1 MVPISEYTPIGE
13 IISLTNKRAVVTG
26 GAMGIGFAISYRL
39 AEAGASIVVVDIHR
53 ERAEKASEE
62 LRSYGYEASFIQAD
76 VSKEKEVQDM
86 VNTIVGEAGGIDIL
100 VNNAGIYPY
109 IPFAQI
115 TGDDIDRVI
124 SVNLKGTLLCSREV
138 SSNMIQ
144 QRQSGCIINIASIS
158 SSRPVSKGFSIY
170 DASKGGVQ
178 SLTKSMALELGQHS
192 IRVNA
197 IAPGSIMTEGMLS
210 QGKGLQPSEWKAEL
224 KKFMASTVLGR
235 LGRADDIGRTAL
247 FLASDLASYITG
259 TLIVVDGGFQLTG
272 ITSSSS

>member
-39 AEAGASIVVVDIHR
+39 AEAGASIVIVDIHR

-62 LRSYGYEASFIQAD
+62 LRSNGYEASFIQAD
-76 VSKEKEVQDM
+76 VSKEKEVKDM

-235 LGRADDIGRTAL
+235 LGRADDIGRAAL

>member
-13 IISLTNKRAVVTG
+13 LINLTNKRAVVTG

-39 AEAGASIVVVDIHR
+39 AEAGASIVIVDVDS

-76 VSKEKEVQDM
+76 VGKEKEVQAM
-86 VNTIVGEAGGIDIL
+86 VKTIMGELGGIDIL

-109 IPFAQI
+109 IPFAKI
-115 TGDDIDRVI
+115 TGDDIDKVL

-144 QRQSGCIINIASIS
+144 QRQGGCIVNITSIS
-158 SSRPVSKGFSIY
+158 SIRPVSKGFSIY
-170 DASKGGVQ
+170 DASKGGVHT
-178 SLTKSMALELGQHS
+178 LTKSMALELGQHS

-210 QGKGLQPSEWKAEL
+210 QGEGLQPSEWKAEL

-235 LGRADDIGRTAL
+235 LGRADDIGRVAL

-259 TLIVVDGGFQLTG
+259 TLIVVDGGYQLTG
-272 ITSSSS
+272 ITSS

>member
-1 MVPISEYTPIGE
+1 MVPIREYTPIGE
-13 IISLTNKRAVVTG
+13 IITLTNKRAVVTG

-39 AEAGASIVVVDIHR
+39 AEAGASIVIVDVHS

-86 VNTIVGEAGGIDIL
+86 VNTIVGEVGGIDIL

-144 QRQSGCIINIASIS
+144 QRQGGCIINIASIS

-235 LGRADDIGRTAL
+235 LGRADDIGRAAL

>member
-13 IISLTNKRAVVTG
+13 LITLAHKRAVVTG

-39 AEAGASIVVVDIHR
+39 AEAGASVVIVDVHS

-86 VNTIVGEAGGIDIL
+86 VNTIVGEVGGIDIL

-158 SSRPVSKGFSIY
+158 SSRPVSTGFSIY

-235 LGRADDIGRTAL
+235 LGRADDIGRVAL

>member
-13 IISLTNKRAVVTG
+13 LINLTNKRAVVTG

-39 AEAGASIVVVDIHR
+39 AEAGASIVIVDVDS

-62 LRSYGYEASFIQAD
+62 LRSNGYEARFIQAD
-76 VSKEKEVQDM
+76 VSKEKEVRDT
-86 VNTIVGEAGGIDIL
+86 VNTIVEDVGGIDIL

-109 IPFAQI
+109 IPFAKI
-115 TGDDIDRVI
+115 TGDDIDKVL

-144 QRQSGCIINIASIS
+144 QRQGGCIVNIASIS

-170 DASKGGVQ
+170 DASKGGVH

-235 LGRADDIGRTAL
+235 LGRADDIGRVAL
-247 FLASDLASYITG
+247 FLASDLASYVTG
-259 TLIVVDGGFQLTG
+259 TLIVVDGGYQLTG
-272 ITSSSS
+272 ITSS

>member
-13 IISLTNKRAVVTG
+13 IISLTNKRAVITG

-39 AEAGASIVVVDIHR
+39 AEAGASIVIVDVDS
-53 ERAEKASEE
+53 ERAQKASEE
-62 LRSYGYEASFIQAD
+62 LGGYGYEASFIQAD

-86 VNTIVGEAGGIDIL
+86 VNTIVGEVGGIDIL

-170 DASKGGVQ
+170 DASKGGVH

-235 LGRADDIGRTAL
+235 LGRADDIGRVAL

>member
-1 MVPISEYTPIGE
+1 MVPTDEYTPISE
-13 IISLTNKRAVVTG
+13 LITLSNKRAVVTG

-39 AEAGASIVVVDIHR
+39 AEAGASIVIVDVDS
-53 ERAEKASEE
+53 ERAEKASEK
-62 LRSYGYEASFIQAD
+62 LRSNGYEARFIQAD
-76 VSKEKEVQDM
+76 VSREKEVRDT
-86 VNTIVGEAGGIDIL
+86 VNTIVEDVGGIDIL

-115 TGDDIDRVI
+115 TGDDIDRVV

-170 DASKGGVQ
+170 DASKGGVH

-210 QGKGLQPSEWKAEL
+210 QVKGLQPSEWKAEL
-224 KKFMASTVLGR
+224 KKFIASTVLGR
-235 LGRADDIGRTAL
+235 LGRADDIGRVAL
-247 FLASDLASYITG
+247 FLASDLASYVTG
-259 TLIVVDGGFQLTG
+259 TLTVVDGGFQLTG
-272 ITSSSS
+272 ITSSSP

>member
-13 IISLTNKRAVVTG
+13 IISLTNKRAVITG

-39 AEAGASIVVVDIHR
+39 AEAGASIVIVDIHR

-62 LRSYGYEASFIQAD
+62 LRSNGYEASFIQAD
-76 VSKEKEVQDM
+76 VSKEKEVKDM

>member
-1 MVPISEYTPIGE
+1 MVPTDEYTPIGE
-13 IISLTNKRAVVTG
+13 LITLHNKRAVVTG

-39 AEAGASIVVVDIHR
+39 AEAGASIVIVDVDS

-62 LRSYGYEASFIQAD
+62 LRSNGYEARFIQAD
-76 VSKEKEVQDM
+76 VSKEKEVRDT
-86 VNTIVGEAGGIDIL
+86 VNTIVEDVGGIDIL

-109 IPFAQI
+109 IPFAKI
-115 TGDDIDRVI
+115 TGDDIDKVL

-144 QRQSGCIINIASIS
+144 QRQGGCIVNIASIS

-170 DASKGGVQ
+170 DASKGGVH

-235 LGRADDIGRTAL
+235 LGRADDIGRVAL
-247 FLASDLASYITG
+247 FLASDLASYVTG
-259 TLIVVDGGFQLTG
+259 TLIVVDGGYQLTG
-272 ITSSSS
+272 ITSS

>member
-13 IISLTNKRAVVTG
+13 LITLAHKRAVVTG

-39 AEAGASIVVVDIHR
+39 AEAGASVVIVDVHS

-86 VNTIVGEAGGIDIL
+86 VNTIVGEVGGIDIL

-138 SSNMIQ
+138 SSNMIK

-158 SSRPVSKGFSIY
+158 SSRPVSTGFSIY

-235 LGRADDIGRTAL
+235 LGRADDIGRVAL

>member
-13 IISLTNKRAVVTG
+13 LITLAHKRAVVTG

-39 AEAGASIVVVDIHR
+39 AEAGASVVIVDVHS

-76 VSKEKEVQDM
+76 VSKEEEVQDM
-86 VNTIVGEAGGIDIL
+86 VNTIVGEVGGIDIL

-235 LGRADDIGRTAL
+235 LGRADDIGRAAL

>member
-13 IISLTNKRAVVTG
+13 LINLTNKRAVVTG

-39 AEAGASIVVVDIHR
+39 AEAGASIVIVDVDS

-76 VSKEKEVQDM
+76 VGKEKEVQAM
-86 VNTIVGEAGGIDIL
+86 VKTIMGELGGIDIL

-109 IPFAQI
+109 IPFAKI
-115 TGDDIDRVI
+115 TGDDIDKVL

-144 QRQSGCIINIASIS
+144 QRQGGCIVNITSIS
-158 SSRPVSKGFSIY
+158 SIRPVSKGFSIY
-170 DASKGGVQ
+170 DASKGGVHT
-178 SLTKSMALELGQHS
+178 LTKSMALELGQHS

-210 QGKGLQPSEWKAEL
+210 QGEGLQPSEWKAEL

-235 LGRADDIGRTAL
+235 LGRADDIGRVAL
-247 FLASDLASYITG
+247 FLASDLASYVTG
-259 TLIVVDGGFQLTG
+259 TLIVVDGGYQLTG
-272 ITSSSS
+272 ITSS

>member
-13 IISLTNKRAVVTG
+13 LINLTNKRAVVTG

-39 AEAGASIVVVDIHR
+39 AEAGASIVIIDVDS

-62 LRSYGYEASFIQAD
+62 LRSNGYEARFIQAD
-76 VSKEKEVQDM
+76 VSKEKEVRDT
-86 VNTIVGEAGGIDIL
+86 VNTIVEDVGGIDIL

-109 IPFAQI
+109 IPFAKI
-115 TGDDIDRVI
+115 TGDDIDKVL

-144 QRQSGCIINIASIS
+144 QRQGGCIVNIASIS

-170 DASKGGVQ
+170 DASKGGVH

-235 LGRADDIGRTAL
+235 LGRADDIGRVAL
-247 FLASDLASYITG
+247 FLASDLASYVTG
-259 TLIVVDGGFQLTG
+259 TLIVVDGGYQLTG
-272 ITSSSS
+272 ITSS

>member
-13 IISLTNKRAVVTG
+13 IISLTNKRAVITG

-39 AEAGASIVVVDIHR
+39 AEAGASIVIVDIHR

-62 LRSYGYEASFIQAD
+62 LRSNGYEASFIQAD
-76 VSKEKEVQDM
+76 VSKEKEVKDM

-235 LGRADDIGRTAL
+235 LGRADDIGRAAL

>member
-1 MVPISEYTPIGE
+1 MVPMSEYTPIGE
-13 IISLTNKRAVVTG
+13 IINLTNKRAVVTG

-39 AEAGASIVVVDIHR
+39 AEAGASIVIVDVHS

-86 VNTIVGEAGGIDIL
+86 VNTIVGEVGGIDIL

-144 QRQSGCIINIASIS
+144 QRQGGCIINIASIS

-235 LGRADDIGRTAL
+235 LGRADDIGRVAL

>member
-1 MVPISEYTPIGE
+1 MVPMSEYTPIGE
-13 IISLTNKRAVVTG
+13 IINLTNKRAVVTG

-39 AEAGASIVVVDIHR
+39 AEAGASIVIVDVHS

-86 VNTIVGEAGGIDIL
+86 VNTIVGEVGGIDIL

-144 QRQSGCIINIASIS
+144 QRQGGCIINIASIS

-235 LGRADDIGRTAL
+235 LGRADDIGRAAL

>member
-13 IISLTNKRAVVTG
+13 LINLTNKRAVVTG
-26 GAMGIGFAISYRL
+26 GAMGIGSAISYRL
-39 AEAGASIVVVDIHR
+39 AEAGASIVIVDVDS

-76 VSKEKEVQDM
+76 VGKEKEVQAM
-86 VNTIVGEAGGIDIL
+86 VKTIMGELGGIDIL

-109 IPFAQI
+109 IPFAKI
-115 TGDDIDRVI
+115 TGDDIDKVL

-144 QRQSGCIINIASIS
+144 QRQGGCIVNITSIS
-158 SSRPVSKGFSIY
+158 SIRPVSKGFSIY
-170 DASKGGVQ
+170 DASKGGVHT
-178 SLTKSMALELGQHS
+178 LTKSMALELGQHS

-210 QGKGLQPSEWKAEL
+210 QGEGLQPSEWKAEL

-235 LGRADDIGRTAL
+235 LGRADDIGRVAL
-247 FLASDLASYITG
+247 FLASDLASYVTG
-259 TLIVVDGGFQLTG
+259 TLIVVDGGYQLTG
-272 ITSSSS
+272 ITSS

>member
-13 IISLTNKRAVVTG
+13 LINLTNKRAVVTG

-39 AEAGASIVVVDIHR
+39 AEAGARIVIVDVHSD
-53 ERAEKASEE
+53 RAEKASEE

-76 VSKEKEVQDM
+76 VSKEKEVKDM
-86 VNTIVGEAGGIDIL
+86 VNTIVGEVGGIDIL

-109 IPFAQI
+109 IPFAKI
-115 TGDDIDRVI
+115 TGDDIDKVL

-144 QRQSGCIINIASIS
+144 QRQGGCIVNITSIS
-158 SSRPVSKGFSIY
+158 SIRPVSKGFSIY
-170 DASKGGVQ
+170 DASKGGVHT
-178 SLTKSMALELGQHS
+178 LTKSMALELGQHS

-210 QGKGLQPSEWKAEL
+210 QGEGLQPSEWKAEL

-235 LGRADDIGRTAL
+235 LGRADDIGRVAL

-259 TLIVVDGGFQLTG
+259 TLIVVDGGYQLTG
-272 ITSSSS
+272 ITSS

>member
-1 MVPISEYTPIGE
+1 MVPTGEYTPIGE
-13 IISLTNKRAVVTG
+13 LITLANKRAVVTG

-39 AEAGASIVVVDIHR
+39 AEAGASIVIVDVHS

-86 VNTIVGEAGGIDIL
+86 VNTIVGEVGGIDIL

-144 QRQSGCIINIASIS
+144 QRQGGCIINIASIS

-235 LGRADDIGRTAL
+235 LGRADDIGRAAL

>member
-1 MVPISEYTPIGE
+1 MVPTGEYTPIGE
-13 IISLTNKRAVVTG
+13 IINLTNKRAVVTG

-39 AEAGASIVVVDIHR
+39 AEAGASIVIVDVHS

-62 LRSYGYEASFIQAD
+62 LRSYGYEASFNQAD
-76 VSKEKEVQDM
+76 VSKEEEVQDM

-235 LGRADDIGRTAL
+235 LGRADDIGRAAL

>member
-13 IISLTNKRAVVTG
+13 LINLTNKRAVVTG
-26 GAMGIGFAISYRL
+26 GAMGIGSAISYRL
-39 AEAGASIVVVDIHR
+39 AEAGASIVIVDVDS

-76 VSKEKEVQDM
+76 VGKEKEVQAM
-86 VNTIVGEAGGIDIL
+86 VKTIMGELGGIDIL

-109 IPFAQI
+109 IPFAKI
-115 TGDDIDRVI
+115 TGDDIDKVL
-124 SVNLKGTLLCSREV
+124 SVNLKGTLLCSREF
-138 SSNMIQ
+138 SSRMIQ
-144 QRQSGCIINIASIS
+144 QRQGGCIVNITSIS
-158 SSRPVSKGFSIY
+158 SIRPVSKGFSIY
-170 DASKGGVQ
+170 DASKGGVHT
-178 SLTKSMALELGQHS
+178 LTKSMALELGQHS

-235 LGRADDIGRTAL
+235 LGRADDIGRVAL
-247 FLASDLASYITG
+247 FLASDLASYVTG
-259 TLIVVDGGFQLTG
+259 TLIVVDGGYQLTG
-272 ITSSSS
+272 ITSS

>member
-13 IISLTNKRAVVTG
+13 IIRLTNKRAVVTG

-39 AEAGASIVVVDIHR
+39 AEAGASIVIVDIHR

-62 LRSYGYEASFIQAD
+62 LRSNGYEASFIQAD
-76 VSKEKEVQDM
+76 VSKEKEVKDM

>member
-1 MVPISEYTPIGE
+1 MVPTDEYTPISE
-13 IISLTNKRAVVTG
+13 LITLTNKRAVVTG

-39 AEAGASIVVVDIHR
+39 AEAGASIVIVDVDS
-53 ERAEKASEE
+53 ERAEKASEK
-62 LRSYGYEASFIQAD
+62 LRSNGYEARFIQAD
-76 VSKEKEVQDM
+76 VSREKEVRDT
-86 VNTIVGEAGGIDIL
+86 VNTIVEDVGGIDIL

-115 TGDDIDRVI
+115 TGDDIDRVV

-170 DASKGGVQ
+170 DASKGGVH

-197 IAPGSIMTEGMLS
+197 IGPGSIMTEGMLS

-235 LGRADDIGRTAL
+235 LGRADDIGRVAL
-247 FLASDLASYITG
+247 FLASDLASYVTG
-259 TLIVVDGGFQLTG
+259 TLTVVDGGFQLTG
-272 ITSSSS
+272 ITSSSP

>member
-1 MVPISEYTPIGE
+1 MVPTDEYTPISE
-13 IISLTNKRAVVTG
+13 LITLTNKRAVVTG

-39 AEAGASIVVVDIHR
+39 AEAGASIVIVDVDS
-53 ERAEKASEE
+53 ERAEKASEK
-62 LRSYGYEASFIQAD
+62 LRSNGYEARFIQAD
-76 VSKEKEVQDM
+76 VSREKEVRDT
-86 VNTIVGEAGGIDIL
+86 VNTIMEDVGGIDIL

-115 TGDDIDRVI
+115 TGDDIDRVV

-170 DASKGGVQ
+170 DASKGGVH

-235 LGRADDIGRTAL
+235 LGRADDIGRVAL
-247 FLASDLASYITG
+247 FLASDLASYVTG
-259 TLIVVDGGFQLTG
+259 TLTVVDGGFQLTG
-272 ITSSSS
+272 ITSSSP